1 MASEDYYIHNNNFII
16 PYQNSLLNNYNIL
29 LRNSVV
35 SFKQEEPTVHLR
47 NVYELLSSAIRY
59 CNSTVFT
66 TSLSFDVTY
75 SYIKKEQC
83 CMHMYKNMYVN
94 MNVCEIKYQNTL

>member
-1 MASEDYYIHNNNFII
+1 MASGDYYKRNNNFTIQ
-16 PYQNSLLNNYNIL
+16 YQSFLLNNYNTL
-29 LRNSVV
+29 LGHSVV

-66 TSLSFDVTY
+66 FGVTY
-75 SYIKKEQC
+75 SYI
-83 CMHMYKNMYVN
+83 
-94 MNVCEIKYQNTL
+94 